1 MKIVKVNQK
10 PQDTIYTPIKSI
22 MDDFFNYPLTRWDDL
37 FMKDWENLSADIWE
51 EDNNIFVKM
60 AMPGI
65 KKEDIN
71 ISATTDSI
79 TVEGNSK
86 EESEKKDK
94 KYFLKTFQ
102 TSSYSQSFNLPTTVN
117 PDEVEA
123 KFEDGVLTVRLP
135 KAKEAQ
141 AKQITIK

>member
-10 PQDTIYTPIKSI
+10 PQNTLYSPVSSL
-22 MDDFFNYPLTRWDDL
+22 MDELFNYPLTRWDDL
-37 FMKDWENLSADIWE
+37 FMKEWENLSADIWE

-65 KKEDIN
+65 KKEDIK
-71 ISATTDSI
+71 ISVTADSL

-117 PDEVEA
+117 PDAVEA

>member
-37 FMKDWENLSADIWE
+37 FMKDWENLSADVWE

-123 KFEDGVLTVRLP
+123 KFEDGVLTVKLP

>member
-10 PQDTIYTPIKSI
+10 PQNTLYTPVGSL
-22 MDDFFNYPLTRWDDL
+22 MDELFNYPLTRWDDL
-37 FMKDWENLSADIWE
+37 FMKEWENLSADIWE
-51 EDNNIFVKM
+51 EDNNLFVKM

-65 KKEDIN
+65 KKEDIK
-71 ISATTDSI
+71 ISVTADSL

-86 EESEKKDK
+86 EEVEKKDK

-117 PDEVEA
+117 PDAVEA
-123 KFEDGVLTVRLP
+123 KFENGVLTVRLP
-135 KAKEAQ
+135 KAKKSQ

>member
-10 PQDTIYTPIKSI
+10 PQDTIYTPVRSF
-22 MDDFFNYPLTRWDDL
+22 MDDIFNYPLTRWDDL

-65 KKEDIN
+65 KKEDIK

-102 TSSYSQSFNLPTTVN
+102 TSSYSQSFNLPTNVN
-117 PDEVEA
+117 PDDVEA
-123 KFEDGVLTVRLP
+123 KFEDGVLTVRLS
-135 KAKEAQ
+135 KVKEAQ

>member
-10 PQDTIYTPIKSI
+10 PQNTLYTPVGSL
-22 MDDFFNYPLTRWDDL
+22 MDELFNYPLTRWDDL
-37 FMKDWENLSADIWE
+37 FMKEWENLSADIWE
-51 EDNNIFVKM
+51 EDNNLFVKM

-65 KKEDIN
+65 KKEDIK
-71 ISATTDSI
+71 ISVTADSL

-86 EESEKKDK
+86 EEAEKKDK

-117 PDEVEA
+117 PDAVEA
-123 KFEDGVLTVRLP
+123 KFENGVLTVRLP
-135 KAKEAQ
+135 KAKKSQ

>member
-10 PQDTIYTPIKSI
+10 PQSTLYTPVSSF
-22 MDDFFNYPLTRWDDL
+22 MDELFNYPLTRWDDL
-37 FMKDWENLSADIWE
+37 FMKEWENLSADIWE
-51 EDNNIFVKM
+51 EDNNLFVKM

-65 KKEDIN
+65 KKEDIK
-71 ISATTDSI
+71 ISVTADSL

-86 EESEKKDK
+86 EETEKKDK

-117 PDEVEA
+117 PDAVEA

-135 KAKEAQ
+135 KAKETQ

>member
-10 PQDTIYTPIKSI
+10 PQDTIYTPIRSFL
-22 MDDFFNYPLTRWDDL
+22 DDLFNYPLARWDDL
-37 FMKDWENLSADIWE
+37 FMKDWENLFADIWE

-65 KKEDIN
+65 KKEDIK
-71 ISATTDSI
+71 ISVTGDSI

-102 TSSYSQSFNLPTTVN
+102 TSSYSQSFNLPTNVN
-117 PDEVEA
+117 PDDVEA

-135 KAKEAQ
+135 KVKEAQ

>member
-10 PQDTIYTPIKSI
+10 PQDTIYTPVRSF
-22 MDDFFNYPLTRWDDL
+22 MDDLFNYPLARWDGL

-65 KKEDIN
+65 KKEDIK
-71 ISATTDSI
+71 ISVTGDSI

-102 TSSYSQSFNLPTTVN
+102 TSSYSQSFNLPTNVN
-117 PDEVEA
+117 PDDVEA

-135 KAKEAQ
+135 KVKEAQ